1 MDFIAFCHLNHF
13 ICFELQNDSSL
24 VLLFNNGDND
34 RYYSFHHFLCSSRK
48 LKLSSL
54 IKSSLI
60 FFHSCDKTALTQL
73 CWSNSLHLCTI
84 HRSQRPGCI
93 PHMTARLP
101 WCICFH
107 LKEMTQVPF
116 SQDDTIFS
124 ISSLTQSSFW
134 LESTPPS
141 LLLPSPLP
149 DQKTESCWEKLQT
162 THQVM
167 T

>member
-1 MDFIAFCHLNHF
+1 MDFIAFCHLNYF

-149 DQKTESCWEKLQT
+149 PSQTRKLSHAGKSSRQLT
-162 THQVM
+162 K
-167 T
+167 